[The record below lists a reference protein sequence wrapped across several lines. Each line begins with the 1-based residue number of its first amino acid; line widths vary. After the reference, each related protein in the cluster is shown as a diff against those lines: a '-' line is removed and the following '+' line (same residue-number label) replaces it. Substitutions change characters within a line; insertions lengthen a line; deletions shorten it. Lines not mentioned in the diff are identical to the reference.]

1 MKKNLYIAFGF
12 LFFLQGYAQ
21 EKKEEKMQNMLLDSL
36 KKYEYEPLYQIEI
49 FTNYA
54 YRVKVNDIPVKNN
67 FTEFLKNTK
76 FNINSAILYSGKQNL
91 SIEIYPEYIDKNKQ
105 KEYLDNQG
113 TFKLIVSQTAWRKDG
128 GGQEEPKII
137 LEYELPKENK
147 HTGNT
152 IDYAKLKSFTDSL
165 SFEASVPYH
174 LQGWTNGE
182 VFKEEDSLQLKA
194 QVVDFYKK
202 IINLYN
208 THNFKELY
216 QLSKLQEY
224 ELAQYNYFTKDL
236 IISNREKFN
245 NTLPKNRLKMLP
257 LENYKLEFYANNRV
271 LALVRVDN
279 PFKYKSAIIGEKEDI
294 YGNNKIVILN
304 KLLYRPI
311 GSSQFQ
317 IIR

>member
-1 MKKNLYIAFGF
+1 M
-12 LFFLQGYAQ
+12 
-21 EKKEEKMQNMLLDSL
+21 
-36 KKYEYEPLYQIEI
+36 
-49 FTNYA
+49 
-54 YRVKVNDIPVKNN
+54 
-67 FTEFLKNTK
+67 
-76 FNINSAILYSGKQNL
+76 
-91 SIEIYPEYIDKNKQ
+91 
-105 KEYLDNQG
+105 
-113 TFKLIVSQTAWRKDG
+113 
-128 GGQEEPKII
+128 
-137 LEYELPKENK
+137 
-147 HTGNT
+147 
-152 IDYAKLKSFTDSL
+152 
-165 SFEASVPYH
+165 SFEAAVPYH
-174 LQGWTNGE
+174 LQGWTDGE

-245 NTLPKNRLKMLP
+245 NTLPKNGLKMLT

-304 KLLYRPI
+304 KLLYSPK

-317 IIR
+317 IIS